1 MEKRKLD
8 LNALEIDSFATA
20 VHRTV
25 SPGTVFG
32 NVPTA
37 DCPSGA
43 EPSWDAGCTIGCL
56 TNTNHDGPTC
66 GVADCG
72 GGSGGGTT
80 WNHPSCAPNYT
91 CAPAATCVDT
101 QCANYSCTRCWG

>member
-1 MEKRKLD
+1 MTRKTKLD
-8 LNALEIDSFATA
+8 LNALQIDSFATA
-20 VHRTV
+20 ERPTV

-56 TNTNHDGPTC
+56 TRTNYDGPTC

-72 GGSGGGTT
+72 GGSGGAT
-80 WNHPSCAPNYT
+80 WNHPSCPPNYT
-91 CAPAATCVDT
+91 CANPTCMYNN
-101 QCANYSCTRCWG
+101 C